1 MNFIDLFS
9 GAGGLS
15 EGFIRAGFHPVA
27 HVETDKAACNT
38 LLTRIA
44 YHHLKQTENMQPY
57 IDYIQ
62 NKISRVELYSFI
74 PDNLK
79 ESVINMT
86 ISKNNNQI
94 IINKIDSLSENKTI
108 DLIIGG
114 PPCQAYSIA
123 GRARDE
129 NKMQGDSRNY
139 LFQDYVDFLEYYQP
153 KLFVFENVVGLL
165 SAKTEEG
172 DSYLQMMIDLFVD
185 KGYCIEYQVLEAKD
199 FGVLQ
204 NRKRVILIGKK
215 NGEKGFYPEFE
226 KFNTSV
232 TVSEIFKDLPELE
245 AGSGTFYKT
254 RYKPYKGSYLFKSHI
269 RNELD
274 FTTQHIARPHTE
286 QDKNIYKLVVQEWN
300 NKQQRL
306 NYNDIPTKW
315 QTHKN
320 RKSFVDRF
328 KVVAGDLPYSQ
339 TVVAHICKDGHYYI
353 HPDIKQNR
361 SLTPREAARLQ
372 TFPDDFY
379 FEGVSEKPSRTAAFK
394 QIGNAVPPL
403 MAEAIAKKLK
413 EIILDEK
420 FKINNNKSRA

>member
-15 EGFIRAGFHPVA
+15 EGFIRAGFNPVA
-27 HVETDKAACNT
+27 HVEIEKAACNT
-38 LLTRIA
+38 LITRTA
-44 YHHLKQTENMQPY
+44 YHHLEKSGNLQPY

-62 NKISRVELYSFI
+62 NKITRTELSSLI
-74 PDNLK
+74 PKNQK
-79 ESVINMT
+79 ESVINMS
-86 ISKNNNQI
+86 IGGKNNQI
-94 IINKIDSLSENKTI
+94 IFDKIDSLKEGKPI

-114 PPCQAYSIA
+114 PPCQAYSLV
-123 GRARDE
+123 GRSRDE
-129 NKMQGDSRNY
+129 NRMQGDSRNY
-139 LFQDYVDFLEYYQP
+139 LFKEYARFLEYYQP
-153 KLFVFENVVGLL
+153 KYFVFENVIGLL
-165 SAKTEEG
+165 SAKTKNG
-172 DSYLQMMIDLFVD
+172 DSYLQMMLDLFED
-185 KGYCIEYQVLEAKD
+185 KGYYTEYKVLEAKN

-226 KFNTSV
+226 KVETNV
-232 TVSEIFKDLPELE
+232 TVSEIFMDLPELT
-245 AGSGTFYKT
+245 AGTGNFYKT
-254 RYKPYKGSYLFKSHI
+254 KYKSYSGNYLFQSQI
-269 RNELD
+269 RNGLD

-286 QDKNIYKLVVQEWN
+286 QDKGIYKLAVEKWEN
-300 NKQQRL
+300 GQQRL
-306 NYNDIPTKW
+306 NYNDIPGKW

-320 RKSFVDRF
+320 KKSFVDRF
-328 KVVAGDLPYSQ
+328 KVVAGDLPHSQ

-353 HPDIKQNR
+353 HPDINQNR

-403 MAEAIAKKLK
+403 MAESIAYKLK
-413 EIILDEK
+413 EIILND
-420 FKINNNKSRA
+420 